1 MENKEEEKAEAVQEA
16 FKRTGTNSFG
26 STKKKEVQRF
36 PGKEGK
42 ETKAD
47 KRRKTRTTL
56 GSISSSEASPSVL
69 GPSSTAHKVFGIPL
83 GGHLAIFFD
92 F

>member
-1 MENKEEEKAEAVQEA
+1 MEDKEEEKVEAVQEA
-16 FKRTGTNSFG
+16 FKRKGTNSFG
-26 STKKKEVQRF
+26 SKKKEEVQRF

-47 KRRKTRTTL
+47 KRRKTRSTL

-69 GPSSTAHKVFGIPL
+69 SPCVTAHKVFGIPF
-83 GGHLAIFFD
+83 GRHLAILFD